1 MVSNL
6 FKKNDKVIFWLNQTM
21 NNSDILYDEI
31 AKNEEQSL
39 ENEDIWDVFD
49 TDDDKDDIPEL
60 FQDCGHSETV
70 FDERGSYEICVNCG
84 LVVQERMIDSTPE
97 WRQGTNNSQ
106 QFSSD
111 PIRCSI
117 INPLLPQ
124 SSLSTTISIKGKST
138 ASNYLLMVM
147 NKWQS
152 MPYVERSMFEV
163 FSFLDEICRYAISKA
178 IVYAAKIY
186 YTRVYKKN
194 IDLLKSGKKREGLR
208 GKKRKGLIA
217 ACLFYACKQNN
228 EPRTKQ
234 DIAHI
239 LDIPKAYVTKGCKIF
254 LDLMKDDTNDSV
266 TDIMNASHFIEQYGK
281 QLELDEQTT
290 KLALNLYSEMESL
303 NIFFGNQPQSIAA
316 GVLFT
321 VLKCLYPGINEQYIT
336 NKCVITKVTITN
348 VYRQL
353 KPHENILLFNVFAK
367 DLYFKLGQTNLITL
381 HKILTTGKYLLRHSN
396 YSMKCTHQLLAAA
409 IVYFVL
415 FNSNIR
421 IDKSIFLRNVHPP
434 KICSEKEL
442 CEVMSEIIFYKQSIL
457 NTVIKPIIFPKNMEL
472 IRPKKKRK
480 VNIEDM
486 ENVFTFI

>member
-1 MVSNL
+1 M
-6 FKKNDKVIFWLNQTM
+6 KNGDDAI
-21 NNSDILYDEI
+21 YDEI

-39 ENEDIWDVFD
+39 DNEDIWDIFD
-49 TDDDKDDIPEL
+49 TEDDKEETNDL
-60 FQDCGHSETV
+60 FQDCEHSETV

-84 LVVQERMIDSTPE
+84 LIIQERIIDCTPE
-97 WRQGTNNSQ
+97 WRQGTCNTQ
-106 QFSSD
+106 QYSSD

-124 SSLSTTISIKGKST
+124 SSLSTTISIRGKSS
-138 ASNYLLMVM
+138 ASNYLLMMM

-163 FSFLDEICRYAISKA
+163 FSYLDEICRYSISKA
-178 IVYAAKIY
+178 IVYAAKIF

-194 IDLLKSGKKREGLR
+194 IELLKTGKKREGLR

-234 DIAHI
+234 EISQI
-239 LDIPKAYVTKGCKIF
+239 LDIPKTYVTKGCKIF
-254 LDLMKDDTNDSV
+254 LDLMKDDSNDSV

-281 QLELDEQTT
+281 QLQLDETIIKYT
-290 KLALNLYSEMESL
+290 LNFYSEMENL

-316 GVLFT
+316 GVLFA
-321 VLKCLYPGINEQYIT
+321 VLKCMYPGINEQYIT

-353 KPHENILLFNVFAK
+353 KPHENIILFNVFAK
-367 DLYFKLGQTNLITL
+367 DLYSKLGQTNLITL
-381 HKILTTGKYLLRHSN
+381 HKILTVGKYLLMHSK
-396 YSMKCTHQLLAAA
+396 YSLKCTHQLLAAA

-415 FNSNIR
+415 FNTNVHL
-421 IDKSIFLRNVHPP
+421 DKKTFLRYVHPP
-434 KICSEKEL
+434 KICTEKEL
-442 CEVMSEIIFYKQSIL
+442 CNVMTELIFYKQAIL
-457 NTVIKPIIFPKNMEL
+457 TNIIKPIIFPKTMES
-472 IRPKKKRK
+472 ICPRKRRK
-480 VNIEDM
+480 LFCETNTM
-486 ENVFTFI
+486 ENVFSFI